1 MLHQHPLAM
10 SDSEIF
16 YRSPHGVLPYLQMK
30 EDQASDFILS
40 LRQER
45 ETSIPLGIDP
55 ALLLAAKRGKG
66 PLSANFLVAC
76 IATMMLPLKQCAVI
90 AANGA
95 VMRVCR
101 FVPLKESSF
110 CCPPFSD
117 SKHGSHCHHV
127 RLSCAHV
134 TVSASECNNL
144 LLVVQAAKE
153 AGVISAAV
161 PPPLSARGTYPHADY
176 SFDGFGPGGGI
187 TWRRMES
194 LLTKI
199 ST

>member
-1 MLHQHPLAM
+1 
-10 SDSEIF
+10 
-16 YRSPHGVLPYLQMK
+16 MK
-30 EDQASDFILS
+30 EDQASELILS

-90 AANGA
+90 AGNGA

-101 FVPLKESSF
+101 SLSLKESSF

-117 SKHGSHCHHV
+117 SKHGNYCRQV

-134 TVSASECNNL
+134 TILASECNDL
-144 LLVVQAAKE
+144 FW
-153 AGVISAAV
+153 IC
-161 PPPLSARGTYPHADY
+161 
-176 SFDGFGPGGGI
+176 
-187 TWRRMES
+187 RRRRRLE
-194 LLTKI
+194 
-199 ST
+199 